1 MPGEV
6 KKTDGTFGSFLEMVS
21 SEPSFPVPQD
31 QCTPNEE
38 LEDGIVHLLAL
49 LKQESGGPIL
59 MEDLYRK
66 CSLRLRLFSEVLK
79 VMIQEKLIIV
89 DEQDQVSL
97 VPGILEQL

>member
-1 MPGEV
+1 MPGEA

-31 QCTPNEE
+31 QCIPSEE

-59 MEDLYRK
+59 IEDLYRK
-66 CSLRLRLFSEVLK
+66 CSLRLRLFGDVLK
-79 VMIQEKLIIV
+79 VMNQEKLV
-89 DEQDQVSL
+89 VFDAQDQVSL
-97 VPGILEQL
+97 APGVLEQL

>member
-6 KKTDGTFGSFLEMVS
+6 KKTDGTFGSFLELVS

-31 QCTPNEE
+31 QYIPSEE

-59 MEDLYRK
+59 IEDLYRK
-66 CSLRLRLFSEVLK
+66 CSLRLRLFGEALK
-79 VMIQEKLIIV
+79 VMNQENLVVI
-89 DEQDQVSL
+89 DAQDQISL
-97 VPGILEQL
+97 APGIIDQL